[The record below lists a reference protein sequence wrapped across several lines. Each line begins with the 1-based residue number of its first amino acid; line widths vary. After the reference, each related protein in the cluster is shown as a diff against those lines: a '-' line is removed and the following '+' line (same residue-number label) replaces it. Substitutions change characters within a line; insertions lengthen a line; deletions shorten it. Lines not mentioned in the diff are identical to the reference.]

1 MTELLAINAT
11 TDAIIGAAIKVHRVL
26 GPGLLHSVYLPCLA
40 HELVIAGRDVE
51 IEKPVSL
58 KYGDVKTDCAYRL
71 DMMVDGQVIVEVK
84 CIEKFAP
91 IHRAQMLTYLKLT
104 DCSLGLLINFNVTV
118 LTDGIRRVANNLRDD
133 QGNLA

>member
-1 MTELLAINAT
+1 M
-11 TDAIIGAAIKVHRVL
+11 
-26 GPGLLHSVYLPCLA
+26 
-40 HELVIAGRDVE
+40 E

-104 DCSLGLLINFNVTV
+104 ECPVGLLINFNVTV
-118 LTDGIRRVANNLRDD
+118 LTDGIRRVVNNLRDD